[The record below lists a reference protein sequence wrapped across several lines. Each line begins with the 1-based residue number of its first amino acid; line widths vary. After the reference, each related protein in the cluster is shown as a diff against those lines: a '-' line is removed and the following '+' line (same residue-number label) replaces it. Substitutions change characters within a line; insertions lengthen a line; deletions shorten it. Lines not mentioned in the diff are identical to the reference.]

1 MTNMRRRKSRS
12 NELARAAEPHDEP
25 ETKERAAN
33 RRFLACEAGANSG
46 LGRAADRGEIAGAV
60 TLVVRHGSGIDQ
72 DSFALAH
79 QAIDD

>member
-1 MTNMRRRKSRS
+1 MTSPKRKSALRTGGFS
-12 NELARAAEPHDEP
+12 PARLARI
-25 ETKERAAN
+25 RG
-33 RRFLACEAGANSG
+33 L